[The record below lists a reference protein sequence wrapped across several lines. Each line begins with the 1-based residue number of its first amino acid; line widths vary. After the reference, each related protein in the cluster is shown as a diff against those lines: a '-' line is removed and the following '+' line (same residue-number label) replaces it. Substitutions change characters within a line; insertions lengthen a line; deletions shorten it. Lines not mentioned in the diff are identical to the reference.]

1 MKIKFN
7 LNKYCKLDNIENYSM
22 DTIRTMQEVYEEYL
36 KDTDGVDIDFPGFT
50 FNKSKDSVS
59 KKSGEIYKKNSE

>member
-1 MKIKFN
+1 
-7 LNKYCKLDNIENYSM
+7 M

-59 KKSGEIYKKNSE
+59 KKSGEVYKKNSE